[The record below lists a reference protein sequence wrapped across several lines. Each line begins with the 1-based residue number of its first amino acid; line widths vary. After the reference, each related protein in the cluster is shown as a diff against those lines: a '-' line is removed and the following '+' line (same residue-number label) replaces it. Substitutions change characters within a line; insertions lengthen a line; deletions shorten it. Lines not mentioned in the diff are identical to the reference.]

1 MKRVV
6 LGGLAALGL
15 LAVAAPALADVQ
27 WQVFERRRQQC
38 YNSMNNFTPEESI
51 RGCSDLIAMR
61 SITGDGR
68 AQAYKLRGDRY
79 RQLRDWEHA
88 ISDYTQVIRM
98 RGDHP
103 GAYYRRS
110 EVYLAQGQ
118 YDLAMADAER
128 VIRIVPDTPGGYR
141 VRCEVRVAQNVELDA
156 ARQDC
161 NQALEINSIDTAAL
175 AARGV
180 LNLRARSND
189 EAWSDFDAA
198 IFNGRRLAQT
208 LYGRGIAALRLG
220 RTREGRADIVAAE
233 ELQAEIGATFA
244 SYGVPPP

>member
-1 MKRVV
+1 MKRWLV
-6 LGGLAALGL
+6 GGLAALGVF
-15 LAVAAPALADVQ
+15 AVAAPALADVQ
-27 WQVFERRRQQC
+27 AQVFERRRQQC
-38 YNSMNNFTPEESI
+38 YNSMNNWTPQESI
-51 RGCSDLIAMR
+51 RGCSDLISMR

-79 RQLRDWEHA
+79 RGLGDWDRA
-88 ISDYTQVIRM
+88 LADYNQVIRM

-141 VRCEVRVAQNVELDA
+141 VRCEILIAQNGDLDQ

-161 NQALEINSIDTAAL
+161 NRALEINSIDTAAL

-180 LNLRARSND
+180 VNLRSRAFQ

-198 IFNGRRLAQT
+198 IFNGRRTAQT
-208 LYGRGIAALRLG
+208 LYGRGIAGIRLG
-220 RTREGRADIVAAE
+220 RVREGRADLTAGE
-233 ELQAEIGATFA
+233 ELQPEITTTFA
-244 SYGVPPP
+244 NYGVTP

>member
-1 MKRVV
+1 MKRFRVGGFAAFVV
-6 LGGLAALGL
+6 FAI
-15 LAVAAPALADVQ
+15 AAPALADVQ

-38 YNSMNNFTPEESI
+38 FNSGEQFTREESI
-51 RGCSDLIAMR
+51 RGCSDLISMR

-79 RQLRDWEHA
+79 RGLRDWDRA
-88 ISDYTQVIRM
+88 LSDYNQVIRM

-128 VIRIVPDTPGGYR
+128 VISIVPDTPGGYR
-141 VRCEVRVAQNVELDA
+141 VRCEIRIAQNIDLNL

-161 NQALEINSIDTAAL
+161 NQALTINSIDTAAL
-175 AARGV
+175 SARGV
-180 LNLRARSND
+180 LNLRAGQNR
-189 EAWSDFDAA
+189 EAWADFDAA
-198 IFNGRRLAQT
+198 IFNGRSDART
-208 LYGRGIAALRLG
+208 LYGRGIAGLRLG
-220 RTREGRADIVAAE
+220 RVREARADMAAAE
-233 ELQAEIGATFA
+233 RLQPEIVATFA
-244 SYGVPPP
+244 SYGLDR